1 MKKQVHELL
10 SPASSKCL
18 RAFCKLMKIHEI
30 DENKQQFDIPG
41 TKKKSEVT
49 LINKYS
55 DLMHN
60 DIIIITTINYHLIKY
75 LIMLINANSGQ
86 LVVNKCNT
94 LSFTVGNHPLCF
106 SKYIPINILFKHHLH
121 KCTVPAYFWRGTV

>member
-1 MKKQVHELL
+1 
-10 SPASSKCL
+10 
-18 RAFCKLMKIHEI
+18 MKINSSLI
-30 DENKQQFDIPG
+30 YLVQ
-41 TKKKSEVT
+41 KKKSEVT

-86 LVVNKCNT
+86 LVANNCNT

-121 KCTVPAYFWRGTV
+121 KCTVPAYFWRGTVQLQIYVILYILIKQSQNYANTACIIS